1 VTPDRSSF
9 CDVQRFSHSSLKVG
23 SYQKADRWSPELPH
37 AESHRYSSFG
47 TGNFSPSSMP
57 EALLLGWLCTE
68 QGKQPFQNAIGGQ
81 PRPYGLPALKME

>member
-1 VTPDRSSF
+1 
-9 CDVQRFSHSSLKVG
+9 
-23 SYQKADRWSPELPH
+23 
-37 AESHRYSSFG
+37 
-47 TGNFSPSSMP
+47 MP